1 MDKLR
6 RIFAAA
12 GAVGLLGMYLL
23 TFISAILAT
32 PATHAL
38 FLGSLSATI
47 IIPIFLYAYTL
58 IYKMVYKKKDED
70 KEEADKDKKL

>member
-12 GAVGLLGMYLL
+12 GAVVLLGMYLL

-47 IIPIFLYAYTL
+47 IITIFLYAYTL

>member
-6 RIFAAA
+6 RLFAIT
-12 GAVGLLGMYLL
+12 GVIILLGMYIV
-23 TFISAILAT
+23 TFISAMLAT

-47 IIPIFLYAYTL
+47 IVPIFLYAYTL
-58 IYKMVYKKKDED
+58 IYKMVYKKKEEDEE
-70 KEEADKDKKL
+70 KEKEFPVK

>member
-1 MDKLR
+1 MYKLR

-12 GAVGLLGMYLL
+12 GAVVLLGMYLL